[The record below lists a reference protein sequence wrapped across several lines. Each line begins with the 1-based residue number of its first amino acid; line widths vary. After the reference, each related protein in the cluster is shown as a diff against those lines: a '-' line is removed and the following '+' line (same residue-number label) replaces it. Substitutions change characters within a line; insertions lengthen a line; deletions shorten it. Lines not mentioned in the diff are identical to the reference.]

1 MRKNRCRLIKLLT
14 KIQWIH
20 FIVYS
25 LDISMIFNQI
35 EFWKILWHHD
45 KIWSH
50 MQLRIMA
57 NSSHIY
63 VIIYSTFHIFNIA
76 NIPFGEDIEQNQT
89 LQKKLYDVI
98 NKILEPYI
106 LILLTY
112 PSLEDI
118 EQNQT
123 LQNKLYGFRILSYDV
138 IAFYRI
144 LIFFT
149 IFAKNNVSTIR
160 CIIWK

>member
-98 NKILEPYI
+98 NKILEPYTNWNHVKSFSI
-106 LILLTY
+106 RHNLFSNNTSYSANIVF
-112 PSLEDI
+112 SEDS
-118 EQNQT
+118 EENQNSV
-123 LQNKLYGFRILSYDV
+123 KCYDV
-138 IAFYRI
+138 I
-144 LIFFT
+144 T
-149 IFAKNNVSTIR
+149 
-160 CIIWK
+160 